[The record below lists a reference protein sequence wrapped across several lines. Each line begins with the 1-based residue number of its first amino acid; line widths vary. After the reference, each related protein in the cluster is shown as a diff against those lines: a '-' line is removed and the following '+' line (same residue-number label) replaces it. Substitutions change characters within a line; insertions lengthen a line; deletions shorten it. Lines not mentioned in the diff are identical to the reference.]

1 MKSKFILHIVFVS
14 FCSCTRTF
22 ILLFQYRE
30 FKRWTSTKETELQA
44 KQDKQLQN
52 EYDKMKCAM
61 ESDINRVKQKLIQ
74 EKNEKISQAK
84 HDIDEKV
91 ADIKHQHDAETQRL
105 IDRLDQATHEMSTL
119 QHKEVGES
127 RAVAD
132 LQKQL
137 QSKRINQHEKK
148 DQILFYEQKLAAFI
162 QDSEEQMLEVQQE
175 GRRRVGRAKRD
186 LVQRAEELN
195 NLIDS
200 RPQTHNDRAKELEL
214 RQENEDEILLAKSKI
229 DEMLDSKRAVL
240 EAVSNKLR
248 GLQQESEDIDR
259 KLDQARRKSLVGKIS
274 KGIRIERRK

>member
-61 ESDINRVKQKLIQ
+61 ESGINRVKQKLIQ

-84 HDIDEKV
+84 HDIDKKI

-105 IDRLDQATHEMSTL
+105 TDWLDQVTHETF
-119 QHKEVGES
+119 EVGES

-137 QSKRINQHEKK
+137 QSKKINQHEKK

-162 QDSEEQMLEVQQE
+162 QDSEEQMSCTQE
-175 GRRRVGRAKRD
+175 GERRLGRAKRD
-186 LVQRAEELN
+186 LVQRAEELD

-200 RPQTHNDRAKELEL
+200 RPQTHNGRAKELEEL
-214 RQENEDEILLAKSKI
+214 RQENDDEILLTESKM
-229 DEMLDSKRAVL
+229 DDMLASKRAVL
-240 EAVSNKLR
+240 EAASNKLR

>member
-84 HDIDEKV
+84 HDIDKKI

-148 DQILFYEQKLAAFI
+148 DQILTNEQKLAAFI
-162 QDSEEQMLEVQQE
+162 QDSEEQMSCTQE

-186 LVQRAEELN
+186 LVQRAEELD

-200 RPQTHNDRAKELEL
+200 RPQTHNGRAKELEEL
-214 RQENEDEILLAKSKI
+214 RQENDDEILLTESKI
-229 DEMLDSKRAVL
+229 DDMLASKRAVL
-240 EAVSNKLR
+240 EAASNKLR

-259 KLDQARRKSLVGKIS
+259 KLDQARRKSLGKIS
-274 KGIRIERRK
+274 KGIRTERRK